1 MKEINK
7 GRLAFTSL
15 LLMFA
20 LVVVIAS
27 LFYEPRARLIPLT
40 VGIGILI
47 LGLPLLVH
55 EVHPIRLL
63 SILDLSLMDIG
74 KDGKENQ
81 QKESDQQV
89 SKKKVLEIIAWMCG
103 FFIIIFLLGFHIGII
118 VYAFTFLKTQAEAS
132 LPKTCI
138 ATAII
143 WCLTYFLFE
152 VALGFTMFKG
162 LFFGE
167 LMPRL

>member
-1 MKEINK
+1 MKDINK

-15 LLMFA
+15 LLIFA
-20 LVVVIAS
+20 LAVVIAS
-27 LFYEPRARLIPLT
+27 LFYEPRARLIPLA

-55 EVHPIRLL
+55 EVRPIRLL

-74 KDGKENQ
+74 KKDQ
-81 QKESDQQV
+81 SKESGQQV
-89 SKKKVLEIIAWMCG
+89 SEKKILEIIAWMCG

-118 VYAFTFLKTQAEAS
+118 VYAFTFLKIQAEAS
-132 LPKTCI
+132 LPRACI

-143 WCLTYFLFE
+143 WCLTYLLFE

-167 LMPRL
+167 LMPDI